1 MTSYNQISGQRLTRV
16 EALSDGVF
24 AIAMT
29 ILVLDL
35 VDQNATK
42 NISEKELLT
51 ALTTLLPK
59 FLSFFL
65 SFLTLGIFW
74 IGQMTQ
80 FDFINKYN
88 RKLTWFTVM
97 FLMFVSILPFTT
109 TILSNHFNNKVSI
122 LLYWIN
128 ILLIGIISWL
138 HWEVAAKQSFLNI
151 AGQEKKNIIKLFRN
165 RVLTAQILYAFGAA
179 LCFINTKLS
188 IIFIIGLQINIAF
201 SIFTIKKR
209 PPKNK
214 Y

>member
-1 MTSYNQISGQRLTRV
+1 MKFYNQISGQRLVRV

-29 ILVLDL
+29 ILILDL
-35 VDQNATK
+35 VDHNASKTLT
-42 NISEKELLT
+42 EKELLN
-51 ALTTLLPK
+51 AMIELIPK

-80 FDFINKYN
+80 YDFITKYN
-88 RKLTWFTVM
+88 RKLTWFTIM

-109 TILSNHFNNKVSI
+109 TMLSNHFDNKVAI

-128 ILLIGIISWL
+128 ILLIGILSWL
-138 HWEVAAKQSFLNI
+138 HWEVAAKEAFLNI
-151 AGQEKKNIIKLFRN
+151 EGQEKNSIMKLFRN
-165 RVLTAQILYAFGAA
+165 RVLIAQILYVVGAA

-188 IIFIIGLQINIAF
+188 IAFIIAVQINIAF
-201 SIFTIKKR
+201 SIFTRKKTI
-209 PPKNK
+209 KNK
-214 Y
+214 

>member
-1 MTSYNQISGQRLTRV
+1 MNRLTSNV
-16 EALSDGVF
+16 
-24 AIAMT
+24 
-29 ILVLDL
+29 
-35 VDQNATK
+35 
-42 NISEKELLT
+42 
-51 ALTTLLPK
+51 K

-80 FDFINKYN
+80 YDFINKYN

-97 FLMFVSILPFTT
+97 FLMFVSVLPFTT
-109 TILSNHFNNKVSI
+109 TILSNHFSNKVSI
-122 LLYWIN
+122 LLYWVN
-128 ILLIGIISWL
+128 ILFIGIISWL

-188 IIFIIGLQINIAF
+188 IIFIIVVQINIAF
-201 SIFTIKKR
+201 SIFTIKKKL
-209 PPKNK
+209 PKNK
-214 Y
+214 

>member
-1 MTSYNQISGQRLTRV
+1 MTSYNQISGQRIIRV

-42 NISEKELLT
+42 NISEKELLA
-51 ALTTLLPK
+51 ALTALLPK

-80 FDFINKYN
+80 YDFINKYN

-97 FLMFVSILPFTT
+97 FLMFVSVLPFTT
-109 TILSNHFNNKVSI
+109 TILSNHFSNKVSI
-122 LLYWIN
+122 LLYWVN
-128 ILLIGIISWL
+128 ILFIGIISWL

-188 IIFIIGLQINIAF
+188 IIFIIVVQINIAF

-209 PPKNK
+209 LPKNK
-214 Y
+214 

>member
-1 MTSYNQISGQRLTRV
+1 MTSYNQISGQRIIRV

-42 NISEKELLT
+42 NISEKELLA
-51 ALTTLLPK
+51 ALTALLPK

-122 LLYWIN
+122 LLYWVN
-128 ILLIGIISWL
+128 ILFIGIISWL

-188 IIFIIGLQINIAF
+188 IIFIIVVQINIAF

-209 PPKNK
+209 LPKNK
-214 Y
+214 

>member
-1 MTSYNQISGQRLTRV
+1 MTSYNQISGQRIIRV

-51 ALTTLLPK
+51 ALTALLPK

-65 SFLTLGIFW
+65 SFLTLGIFG

-80 FDFINKYN
+80 YDFINKYN
-88 RKLTWFTVM
+88 RKLTWITVM
-97 FLMFVSILPFTT
+97 FLMFVSVLPFTT
-109 TILSNHFNNKVSI
+109 TILSNHFSNKVSI

-128 ILLIGIISWL
+128 ILFIGIISWF
-138 HWEVAAKQSFLNI
+138 HWEIAVKQSFLNI

-165 RVLTAQILYAFGAA
+165 RVLTAQILYAVGAA
-179 LCFINTKLS
+179 LCFVNTKLS
-188 IIFIIGLQINIAF
+188 IIFIIVVQINIAF
-201 SIFTIKKR
+201 SIFKIKKR
-209 PPKNK
+209 LPKNE
-214 Y
+214 

>member
-1 MTSYNQISGQRLTRV
+1 MKSYNQISGQRLSRV

-35 VDQNATK
+35 ADHNATK
-42 NISEKELLT
+42 SLSEKELL
-51 ALTTLLPK
+51 ASLKELLPN

-80 FDFINKYN
+80 YDYITKYN

-109 TILSNHFNNKVSI
+109 TILSNHFDNKVAI

-128 ILLIGIISWL
+128 LLLIGILSWL
-138 HWEVAAKQSFLNI
+138 HWEVAAKELYLNI
-151 AGQEKKNIIKLFRN
+151 EGQEKNGIIKLFRN
-165 RVLTAQILYAFGAA
+165 RVLTAQTLYAVGAA

-188 IIFIIGLQINIAF
+188 IAFIIAVQINIAF
-201 SIFTIKKR
+201 SIFVKKKR
-209 PPKNK
+209 TITRK
-214 Y
+214 

>member
-1 MTSYNQISGQRLTRV
+1 MTSYNQISGQRIIRV

-42 NISEKELLT
+42 NISEKELLA
-51 ALTTLLPK
+51 ALTALLPK

-80 FDFINKYN
+80 YDFINKYN

-97 FLMFVSILPFTT
+97 FLMFISVLPFTT
-109 TILSNHFNNKVSI
+109 TILSNHFSNKVSI

-128 ILLIGIISWL
+128 ILFIGIISWF
-138 HWEVAAKQSFLNI
+138 HWEIAVKQSFLNI

-188 IIFIIGLQINIAF
+188 IIFIIVVQINIAF

-209 PPKNK
+209 LPKNK
-214 Y
+214 

>member
-1 MTSYNQISGQRLTRV
+1 MTSYNQISGQRLIRV

-51 ALTTLLPK
+51 ALTALLPK

-80 FDFINKYN
+80 YDFINKYN

-97 FLMFVSILPFTT
+97 FLMFVSVLPFTT
-109 TILSNHFNNKVSI
+109 TILSNHFSNKVSI
-122 LLYWIN
+122 LLYWVN
-128 ILLIGIISWL
+128 ILFIGIISWL

-188 IIFIIGLQINIAF
+188 IIFIIVVQINIAF

-209 PPKNK
+209 LPKNK
-214 Y
+214 

>member
-1 MTSYNQISGQRLTRV
+1 MTSYNQISGQRIIRV

-51 ALTTLLPK
+51 ALTALLPK

-80 FDFINKYN
+80 YDFINKYN

-97 FLMFVSILPFTT
+97 FLMFVSVLPFTT
-109 TILSNHFNNKVSI
+109 TILSNHFSNKVSI
-122 LLYWIN
+122 LLYWVN
-128 ILLIGIISWL
+128 ILFIGIISWL

-188 IIFIIGLQINIAF
+188 IIFIIVVQINIAF

-209 PPKNK
+209 LPKNK
-214 Y
+214 